1 MMVYPS
7 VNEVMD
13 LRDIKSK
20 YSLVIIVAKR
30 AREIVESGVSFTE
43 CESNKPVSIAV
54 NEIFENKVSFRAK
67 SADKSEEDPY
77 AVFAPEN
84 NENALTE
91 E

>member
-30 AREIVESGVSFTE
+30 AREIVETGVSFTE

-54 NEIFENKVSFRAK
+54 NEIFENKVSFRKK
-67 SADKSEEDPY
+67 SAEKDEDPY
-77 AVFAPEN
+77 AVFTADK
-84 NENALTE
+84 NENALGE

>member
-54 NEIFENKVSFRAK
+54 NEIFENKVSFRTK
-67 SADKSEEDPY
+67 SADKNDDPY
-77 AVFAPEN
+77 AVFVPEN

>member
-54 NEIFENKVSFRAK
+54 NEIFENKVSFRTK
-67 SADKSEEDPY
+67 SADKNDGPY
-77 AVFAPEN
+77 AVFVPEN

>member
-43 CESNKPVSIAV
+43 CASNKPVSIAV
-54 NEIFENKVSFRAK
+54 NEIFENKVSFRTK
-67 SADKSEEDPY
+67 EDGEKSEDSS
-77 AVFAPEN
+77 AVFM
-84 NENALTE
+84 TE
-91 E
+91 TEDNTEIEE